1 MHEEARAVGL
11 AKQPG
16 LFAGEGGPGKRRL
29 LAVAAVQPALAQDRA
44 VGSPPQA
51 SLEGIKNTCSAAAM
65 GREMWQ
71 VLTILSEIFH
81 RI

>member
-1 MHEEARAVGL
+1 MHEEARADGL
-11 AKQPG
+11 AKQAG
-16 LFAGEGGPGKRRL
+16 LFAGGGPGKRRL
-29 LAVAAVQPALAQDRA
+29 LAVAAVQPALTPDRA
-44 VGSPPQA
+44 VGSPPPA